1 MSIKLV
7 AIDIDGTLLN
17 SQHKISPRVKEALQK
32 ANEQGV
38 RIVLCTGRPL
48 PGVKEQLD
56 ELALYGENDFVI
68 TYNGSLV
75 QATKD
80 NTIISRY
87 TLSYEDFLEIEMYSR
102 KVGAH
107 LHTIDDS
114 AIYTANRNI
123 GKYTIHEASLVNMPL
138 KYRTVDE
145 MTPEMNI
152 IKMMM
157 IDEPEV
163 LDPAIAKLPLHFTEK
178 YTTVKSTP
186 FYYEIMNKNA
196 SKGNALAK
204 LADHLGLNKDEVM
217 AIGVN
222 ENDLSMID
230 YAGIGV
236 AMGNATEN
244 VKTIADVHTT
254 SNDEDGVAQII
265 EKMVL
270 I

>member
-17 SQHKISPRVKEALQK
+17 SQHKITPRVKEALQK
-32 ANEQGV
+32 ANDQGV

-80 NTIISRY
+80 NAIISRY

-157 IDEPEV
+157 IDEPRSV
-163 LDPAIAKLPLHFTEK
+163 
-178 YTTVKSTP
+178 
-186 FYYEIMNKNA
+186 
-196 SKGNALAK
+196 G
-204 LADHLGLNKDEVM
+204 
-217 AIGVN
+217 
-222 ENDLSMID
+222 
-230 YAGIGV
+230 
-236 AMGNATEN
+236 
-244 VKTIADVHTT
+244 
-254 SNDEDGVAQII
+254 
-265 EKMVL
+265 
-270 I
+270 